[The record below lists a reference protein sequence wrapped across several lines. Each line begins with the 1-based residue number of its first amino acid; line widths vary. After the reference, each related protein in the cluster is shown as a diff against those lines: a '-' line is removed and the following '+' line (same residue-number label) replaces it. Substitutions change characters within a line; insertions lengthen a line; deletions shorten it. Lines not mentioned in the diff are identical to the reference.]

1 MTYTTIRI
9 TRESLEFHSACNSGL
24 KTFDHFTNETGVL
37 ELQWSPLAALWL
49 ATSYPDEVRWLH
61 QRGLI
66 PPANLRHCRLR
77 GLDLRGAYLVGA
89 WLDGADFR
97 GADLSS
103 ADLSFAHID
112 TADFRGAVLAN
123 AKFQHAYMKNCLLQR
138 AELRYSN
145 FTGAYLSG
153 TNFTG
158 AKTAVHAC
166 LRRVEL
172 DEVTF

>member
-1 MTYTTIRI
+1 MQYTTIRI

-24 KTFDHFTNETGVL
+24 EIFDHLANETGVL
-37 ELQWSPLAALWL
+37 EFEWSPLAALWL
-49 ATSYPDEVRWLH
+49 AVEYPDEARWLH

-66 PPANLRHCRLR
+66 PPANLRNCVLQ

-97 GADLSS
+97 GANLNS
-103 ADLSFAHID
+103 ADLSFAHME
-112 TADFRGAVLAN
+112 TTDFRRANLAH
-123 AKFQHAYMKNCLLQR
+123 ATFYHAYMKNCLLQR
-138 AELRYSN
+138 AEVKHAD
-145 FTGAYLSG
+145 FTGADLSG
-153 TNFTG
+153 ANLTG
-158 AKTAVHAC
+158 AKTVVFTC